1 MKTIMKLED
10 VTTVAQLT
18 EFLSGTQAVA
28 FTVLSDKDACYRWI
42 KGELVKFQQP
52 TLSRQDK
59 GVVIRYL
66 MKVSGYSRQQITR
79 LIRQYRQTGTL
90 KRRQRTVAGFTRK
103 YTATDIR
110 LLAAMDE
117 RHDTPCGPAV
127 KKLCERASAVFGET
141 DYARLA
147 AISVSHL
154 YNLRKSIPYTRQ
166 RRHFEKT
173 RPTRSTLGERRK
185 PQPNGHPGY
194 IRIDT
199 VHQGDLD
206 KQKGVYHI
214 NAVDEV
220 TQFEVICTVEKISER
235 YLIPILEQLLDAFP
249 FQVLGFHS
257 DNGSEYIN
265 KRVAELLEKL
275 LIEFTKSRSRHSNDN
290 ALAESKNGAV
300 VRKLFGYSHIPQH
313 FAPLINDFNQQHLN
327 PYLNFHRPCFFPE
340 TRTDEQGKQRK
351 VYRYEKMMTPYD
363 KLKSL
368 PDAKDYLKPGVSF
381 AILDTIAYQISD
393 NQAADRLQKAR
404 QILFKTIHGRTL
416 NTG

>member
-10 VTTVAQLT
+10 LTSIDQLT
-18 EFLSGTQAVA
+18 DFLSGTQAVV
-28 FTVLSDKDACYRWI
+28 FSVLSDKDARYRWI
-42 KGELVKFQQP
+42 QGELVKFRYRQ
-52 TLSRQDK
+52 LSRHGK

-66 MKVSGYSRQQITR
+66 MKISGYSRQQLTR
-79 LIRQYRQTGTL
+79 LIAQYRKNGRLQ
-90 KRRQRTVAGFTRK
+90 RRQRTVSGFKQK
-103 YTATDIR
+103 YTQQDIR

-127 KKLCERASAVFGET
+127 KKLCERACEVFGQTE
-141 DYARLA
+141 YAALA
-147 AISVSHL
+147 SISVSHL
-154 YNLRKSIPYTRQ
+154 YNLRKSTTYTRQ

-173 RPTRSTLGERRK
+173 QPRRSSIGERRK
-185 PQPNGHPGY
+185 PRPNGRPGY

-220 TQFEVICTVEKISER
+220 TQFEVVCSVEKISEH
-235 YLIPILEQLLDAFP
+235 YLIPALQQLLDAFP
-249 FQVLGFHS
+249 FTLLGFHS

-265 KRVAELLEKL
+265 KMVAKLLEKL
-275 LIEFTKSRSRHSNDN
+275 RIEFTKSRARQTNDN

-300 VRKLFGYSHIPQH
+300 VRKIFGYSHIPQRW
-313 FAPLINDFNQQHLN
+313 APLINVFNQQHLN
-327 PYLNFHRPCFFPE
+327 PYINFHRPCFFPE
-340 TRTDEQGKQRK
+340 TRIDLKGKQRK
-351 VYRYEKMMTPYD
+351 IYRYENMMTPYD

-368 PDAKDYLKPGVSF
+368 AEAKDYLKPGTTF
-381 AILDTIAYQISD
+381 EILDRIAHQISD

-404 QILFKTIHGRTL
+404 RNLFKTIHGQTL
-416 NTG
+416 KTG